1 MTYHTRREIMRWILI
16 AAGALLSFI
25 YALFRVGAKADE
37 SPKTGL
43 RDEPGAKAPARIKGI
58 RRK

>member
-1 MTYHTRREIMRWILI
+1 MWWKILI
-16 AAGALLSFI
+16 AAGVLVGGFLN
-25 YALFRVGAKADE
+25 YALIRVGAKADE